1 MLKEAYRNRGFYDV
15 NVHFFN
21 KIASSGRK
29 GKGKKKGQ
37 HILRKITGTDS
48 LVKSREGPE
57 V

>member
-29 GKGKKKGQ
+29 GKKKGQ
-37 HILRKITGTDS
+37 HILRKITGTES